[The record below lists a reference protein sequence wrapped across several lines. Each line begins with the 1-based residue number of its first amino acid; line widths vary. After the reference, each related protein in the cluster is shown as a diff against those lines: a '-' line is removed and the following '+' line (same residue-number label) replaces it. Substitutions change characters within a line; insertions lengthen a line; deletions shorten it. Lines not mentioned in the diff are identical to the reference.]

1 MFNDPP
7 KAPTLL
13 IEQHEAAALEFG
25 KAAHDVDDCEALRV
39 LALLEQHHNRLASI
53 IKTQIAPPEAI
64 PEEPKANI
72 STTKA
77 EPSTIARDVIK
88 PVAGSTAGRVPSP
101 VRSRRP
107 PRDISSSIASNLAN
121 ARGIP
126 SQDGQS
132 RPRQLS
138 PTKPTSRNSQPSP
151 RVQSQPEAQHARQ
164 FVPKEPASTQLV
176 EVQKSQRTLPT
187 TSEDSFQKFYSTFEN
202 IFSKISAPLAFA
214 GLPLQPEEPATTA
227 APTPLS
233 ARTTATSDDPAISRL
248 FSRAALRAVKDNQS
262 SAGVHDSFYVVPTS
276 GGTVSYAGMLSSQ
289 QKPPTRHVRTT
300 SGASETQD
308 HYVDAHETQD
318 RRGGSSSQSKPV
330 SASGRRS
337 GSSAAQNPTSNAA
350 PKKTLEELELENA
363 SLKQLTDRLSHRL
376 YDWEKNA
383 QNQSIALQASIRT
396 LQGPGAPSGSSRR
409 GTHDTQMAPLV
420 EEEEEEEA
428 RAVLEAALA
437 HAQKDVER
445 YGRENEKLKTVVL
458 RYRERWEKLKEGARV
473 RREGAER
480 DRERKGEEEEVKE
493 DE

>member
-7 KAPTLL
+7 KSPSLL
-13 IEQHEAAALEFG
+13 IEQHEAAANEFG
-25 KAAHDVDDCEALRV
+25 KAAHDVDDSEALRV
-39 LALLEQHHNRLASI
+39 LALLEQHHKQLASI
-53 IKTQIAPPEAI
+53 IKTQIAPVEPI
-64 PEEPKANI
+64 LEEPKAAI
-72 STTKA
+72 PATKA
-77 EPSTIARDVIK
+77 QPITTALDVAK
-88 PVAGSTAGRVPSP
+88 SATRSTANRVPSP

-107 PRDISSSIASNLAN
+107 PRDITSSIASNLAN

-126 SQDGQS
+126 SQDPSQS

-138 PTKPTSRNSQPSP
+138 PSERDSRSSQPPS
-151 RVQSQPEAQHARQ
+151 RAQAERSAQHARQ
-164 FVPKEPASTQLV
+164 SVPKESAGAQRADRQTPQCTSPA
-176 EVQKSQRTLPT
+176 T
-187 TSEDSFQKFYSTFEN
+187 TEDSFQKFYSTFEG

-214 GLPLQPEEPATTA
+214 GLPLQPEEPASNA
-227 APTPLS
+227 ASTPLS

-289 QKPPTRHVRTT
+289 QKPPARHVRST
-300 SGASETQD
+300 SSASDTHD
-308 HYVDAHETQD
+308 NYVDAHETQD
-318 RRGGSSSQSKPV
+318 RTGGPSSQPISV
-330 SASGRRS
+330 SASSRRP
-337 GSSAAQNPTSNAA
+337 SSSVPTPALNSA

-363 SLKQLTDRLSHRL
+363 SLKQLTDKLSHRL

-383 QNQSIALQASIRT
+383 QNQSIALQASIRS
-396 LQGPGAPSGSSRR
+396 LQGPGAHSGNPRR
-409 GTHDTQMAPLV
+409 ITHDTQMAPLV

-437 HAQKDVER
+437 HAQKDVEK

-480 DRERKGEEEEVKE
+480 DRERKADEGEKE